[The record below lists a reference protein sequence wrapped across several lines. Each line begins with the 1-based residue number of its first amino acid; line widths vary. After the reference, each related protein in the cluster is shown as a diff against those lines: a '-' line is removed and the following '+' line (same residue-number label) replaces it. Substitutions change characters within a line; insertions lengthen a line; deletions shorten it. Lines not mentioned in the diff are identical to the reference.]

1 LGSGLRQCEAGD
13 LVGRCASLAALL
25 EVSSYP
31 KPGNVHRARDFP
43 DTRYEHFLAGGVAL
57 GTAMRSLAMR
67 GFDAEERKIG
77 WEDVGV
83 GRLAFKA
90 VNDSLVWQGGGN
102 VNLGVAL
109 LFSPLSA
116 AGGAVLHDD
125 EAIEASALRSK
136 LKEVLHST
144 TPDDVVHVYE
154 AIRLAMTPRTLGEAE
169 ELDVRDDASLERIR
183 DEGLTL
189 LDVFRC
195 CAGRDSICDEWV
207 SDFEITF
214 EIGHPYLKES
224 LEESVDINS
233 SMVNTFLYI
242 LARQPDSLIAR
253 KVGQRRAAEVSER
266 ARLILDEG
274 GSGSER
280 GLEMLWE
287 LDRDL
292 QEAGGKLNP
301 GTTADMTAASIFI
314 VLLEGWR
321 P

>member
-1 LGSGLRQCEAGD
+1 M
-13 LVGRCASLAALL
+13 GRCASLAALL

-57 GTAMRSLAMR
+57 GPAMRSLAMR
-67 GFDAEERKIG
+67 GFDAEEGKIG
-77 WEDVGV
+77 WEDVEV
-83 GRLAFKA
+83 GRLALKA
-90 VNDSLVWQGGGN
+90 VDDSLVWQGGGN

-109 LFSPLSA
+109 LFSPLAA

-125 EAIEASALRSK
+125 EDIEAIVLRSK
-136 LKEVLHST
+136 LKEVVRST

-189 LDVFRC
+189 LDVFRR

-214 EIGHPYLKES
+214 EIGHPYLKGSLDES
-224 LEESVDINS
+224 GDINS
-233 SMVNTFLYI
+233 SMVNTFLHI

-253 KVGQRRAAEVSER
+253 KAGQRRAAEVSER

-274 GSGSER
+274 GSCSER
-280 GLEMLWE
+280 GLEMLWK

-292 QEAGGKLNP
+292 QEAGGELNP
-301 GTTADMTAASIFI
+301 GTTADMTAASIF
-314 VLLEGWR
+314 VALLEGWR

>member
-1 LGSGLRQCEAGD
+1 LRRCEAGD

-57 GTAMRSLAMR
+57 GPAMRSLAMR
-67 GFDAEERKIG
+67 GFDAEEGKIG
-77 WEDVGV
+77 LEDIGV
-83 GRLAFKA
+83 GRLALKA
-90 VNDSLVWQGGGN
+90 VDDSLVWQGGGN

-109 LFSPLSA
+109 LFSPLAA
-116 AGGAVLHDD
+116 AGGAVLHDGED
-125 EAIEASALRSK
+125 IEASVLRSR
-136 LKEVLHST
+136 LKDVVRST

-154 AIRLAMTPRTLGEAE
+154 TIRLAMTPMTLGEAE

-189 LDVFRC
+189 LDVFRR

-207 SDFEITF
+207 SDFETTF
-214 EIGHPYLKES
+214 EIGHPFLKGS
-224 LEESVDINS
+224 LEDSGDINS
-233 SMVNTFLYI
+233 SMVNTFLLI
-242 LARQPDSLIAR
+242 LARQPDSLIVR
-253 KVGQRRAAEVSER
+253 KAGQRKAAEVSNR

-280 GLEMLWE
+280 GLEMLWNF
-287 LDRDL
+287 DRDL
-292 QEAGGKLNP
+292 QEAGGELNP
-301 GTTADMTAASIFI
+301 GTTADMTAASIFV

>member
-1 LGSGLRQCEAGD
+1 LGSGLRRCEAGD

-57 GTAMRSLAMR
+57 GPAMRSLAMR
-67 GFDAEERKIG
+67 GFDAEEGKIG

-90 VNDSLVWQGGGN
+90 VDDSLVWQGGGN

-109 LFSPLSA
+109 LFSPLAA
-116 AGGAVLHDD
+116 AGGAVLHDGED
-125 EAIEASALRSK
+125 IEASALRSR
-136 LKEVLHST
+136 LKEVVLST

-189 LDVFRC
+189 LDVFRR

-214 EIGHPYLKES
+214 EIGHPYLKMS
-224 LEESVDINS
+224 LEESGDINS
-233 SMVNTFLYI
+233 SMVDTFLHI
-242 LARQPDSLIAR
+242 LARQPDSLIIR
-253 KVGQRRAAEVSER
+253 KAGLMRATEVSER

-280 GLEMLWE
+280 GLEMLWK

-292 QEAGGKLNP
+292 QEAGGELNP
-301 GTTADMTAASIFI
+301 GTTADMTAASIFV

>member
-1 LGSGLRQCEAGD
+1 
-13 LVGRCASLAALL
+13 VGRCASLAALL

-31 KPGNVHRARDFP
+31 KPGNVHRTRDFP

-57 GTAMRSLAMR
+57 GPAMRSLAMR
-67 GFDAEERKIG
+67 GFDAEGGRIG

-83 GRLAFKA
+83 GRLALKA
-90 VNDSLVWQGGGN
+90 VDDSLVWQGGGN

-109 LFSPLSA
+109 LFSPLAA
-116 AGGAVLHDD
+116 AGGAVLHDEED
-125 EAIEASALRSK
+125 IEASALRSR
-136 LKEVLHST
+136 LKEVVRST

-189 LDVFRC
+189 LDVFRR

-214 EIGHPYLKES
+214 EIGHPYLKGS
-224 LEESVDINS
+224 LEESGDINS
-233 SMVNTFLYI
+233 SMVNTFLHI

-253 KVGQRRAAEVSER
+253 KAGLRRAAEVSER

-274 GSGSER
+274 GSSSER
-280 GLEMLWE
+280 GLEMLWK

-292 QEAGGKLNP
+292 QEAGGELNP
-301 GTTADMTAASIFI
+301 GTTADMTAASVFVI
-314 VLLEGWR
+314 LLEGWR